1 MKFNVKVDLQ
11 SAITQAKRLQ
21 AALRRGRPDLLNQLG
36 VQLLSLSQQA
46 YRQKSRKQRG
56 SDGITWS
63 PLQRKTI
70 ENRVR
75 RRAPAK
81 RIVQQRR
88 QLSDELRSLN
98 AGSGKV
104 KRGENRKAAI
114 ERVRAKRKE
123 LSAKL
128 QQLIDTEFA
137 KYEIGRDTG
146 LQLASASP
154 GFAAP
159 DGKGGNLLRVNGTSS
174 VTVGYN
180 RKYSKHFDAKRT
192 LLPATPPPDWQKRL
206 DNLTK
211 KWADKIIKG
220 AISGG

>member
-1 MKFNVKVDLQ
+1 MKFDVKVDLQ
-11 SAITQAKRLQ
+11 SAITQAKRIQ
-21 AALRRGRPDLLNQLG
+21 SALRRGRPDLLNQLG

-56 SDGITWS
+56 GDGITWS

-75 RRAPAK
+75 RRGPAK

-88 QLSDELRSLN
+88 QLLGELQSLK
-98 AGSGKV
+98 AGGG
-104 KRGENRKAAI
+104 KRGENRKAAM

-123 LSAKL
+123 LSVKL
-128 QQLIDTEFA
+128 QQLISTEFA

-154 GFAAP
+154 GFAGP

-180 RKYSKHFDAKRT
+180 RKYSKWFDAKRT